1 MNIDDFMSRLER
13 RFGELGTVLF
23 VILCMTCGFIALTA
37 FIYLTAT
44 VSALFLVLPFVALA
58 WIIRAVMK

>member
-1 MNIDDFMSRLER
+1 MNIDDFMTRLDR

-23 VILCMTCGFIALTA
+23 VILCGLCGFIALTA

-44 VSALFLVLPFVALA
+44 VSSLFLVLPFVALA
-58 WIIRAVMK
+58 WIIRTVTK

>member
-1 MNIDDFMSRLER
+1 MNNDDFMTRLDR

-23 VILCMTCGFIALTA
+23 VVLCALCAFIAVTT

-44 VSALFLVLPFVALA
+44 VSSLFLVLPFVALA